1 MVLAILPS
9 LSEDTGCAMARYK
22 IQLSNQTEAGTFA
35 PSDTLTVIPK
45 QRKVS
50 PTTIDNGISE
60 GNRLETVNARLRRSR
75 SLPGIA
81 YDLSRRLSSKFV
93 QPTVVRRPQVRPSLC
108 SFPGSLLS
116 SPTSP
121 LDSTNPSSL
130 QSRNVSTRDVSTAKT
145 SFETS
150 SFPLPGSKS
159 SEKAPTP
166 ALTVVEE
173 LGSEDERESDVE
185 LMLPPEEPVHII
197 PQPTIR
203 TVEAAANAKIF
214 FETYYNPILAGKEAP
229 RELRRQDLEVRLRA
243 LDNATEQYEQ
253 GLREWTLRET
263 EHLRRLRVLKNQ
275 SERAS
280 REKQNPMALAGFEM
294 VRVLGK
300 GSFGV
305 VRLVREKSEEC
316 RRDSVGGALKAFR
329 RSTRQG
335 AWDMVRSGV
344 DWRKSFEFK
353 NVGEVPQEGHAAKVN
368 RRSHSTQDREDV
380 QPGNESVLS
389 DEIHRGSMVNQFK
402 AFSRSTKRGALKI
415 LRSGTEGRR
424 SSEHKNDSGPLPEV
438 FAMKVIR
445 KSDMIRNCQE
455 GHLRAE
461 RDFLVASEK
470 SRWVVP
476 LIASFQD
483 SSNLYLVMEY
493 MIRGDFLGLLISKDR
508 LEERKTQF
516 YIAEMILCLEEAHR
530 LKWIH
535 RDVKPD
541 NFLISSSGHLK
552 ISDFGLAFDGHW
564 THDQTY
570 YHCQRYSLLKKLG
583 VQIEGDHMDRDEM
596 EKAAKD
602 RDFSFYLT
610 PKEQKARSR
619 HGKTIVDENA
629 KTQPILQ
636 WRNRY
641 GRRALAKS
649 IVGTSQYMAP
659 EIILGQ
665 EYDSRCDWWSIGI
678 ILYEVSNPKHIFEY
692 FFGH

>member
-9 LSEDTGCAMARYK
+9 VSDDTSRAMTRYR
-22 IQLSNQTEAGTFA
+22 IHLSNKPESGTIA
-35 PSDTLTVIPK
+35 PSDALILVPN

-50 PTTIDNGISE
+50 PTTVDNVTSGGNGLEISS
-60 GNRLETVNARLRRSR
+60 RRLRQSK

-81 YDLSRRLSSKFV
+81 HDLSRRLSSKFV
-93 QPTVVRRPQVRPSLC
+93 PPTVVRRPQIRPSLC
-108 SFPGSLLS
+108 SIPGSILS

-121 LDSTNPSSL
+121 VDSTNPSSL
-130 QSRNVSTRDVSTAKT
+130 QSRNVSIFDVSTAKT
-145 SFETS
+145 SFEIG
-150 SFPLPGSKS
+150 SFPLSSSKS
-159 SEKAPTP
+159 SEKVPTP

-173 LGSEDERESDVE
+173 LDSDEHDFDVE
-185 LMLPPEEPVHII
+185 LVFSPKKAQQII
-197 PQPTIR
+197 PQPTIK

-229 RELRRQDLEVRLRA
+229 RELRRQDLEIRLQA
-243 LDNATEQYEQ
+243 LDYATEQYEQ
-253 GLREWTLRET
+253 EWREWTLRET

-275 SERAS
+275 SERVS
-280 REKQNPMALAGFEM
+280 RDKQIPMALAGFEM

-305 VRLVREKSEEC
+305 VRLVREKSGEC
-316 RRDSVGGALKAFR
+316 RRDSVGGTLRALS
-329 RSTRQG
+329 RSTKQG
-335 AWDMVRSGV
+335 AWGIVRSGI

-353 NVGEVPQEGHAAKVN
+353 NVTEVPQEGNVKKVN
-368 RRSHSTQDREDV
+368 RRSRSTQNRHDAHHSSER
-380 QPGNESVLS
+380 VLN
-389 DEIHRGSMVNQFK
+389 DEVHRGSMVNQFK
-402 AFSRSTKRGALKI
+402 AFGRSTKQGALKI
-415 LRSGTEGRR
+415 LRPSTDGRKYSEIRHDNEG
-424 SSEHKNDSGPLPEV
+424 SLPEV
-438 FAMKVIR
+438 YAMKVIR

-493 MIRGDFLGLLISKDR
+493 MIGGDFLGLLISKDR

-570 YHCQRYSLLKKLG
+570 YHCQRYTLLRKLG
-583 VQIEGDHMDRDEM
+583 IKIEGDRMDREEM

-619 HGKTIVDENA
+619 HGKTIVDENI
-629 KTQPILQ
+629 KDQPLLH

-659 EIILGQ
+659 EIVLGQ
-665 EYDSRCDWWSIGI
+665 EYDGRCDWWSIGI
-678 ILYEVSNPKHIFEY
+678 ILYEVSNKKRICKHRSS
-692 FFGH
+692 H